1 VKWCL
6 VLVIFGSVFSA
17 AAAAV
22 PCRLKLK
29 DGTLLEG
36 RVTIDPKS
44 GLVLTNG
51 TVGQTNLSLSA
62 INSAR
67 FNADATA
74 AASTVSSNATGPL
87 PGGWTNQDIGP
98 VAIPGSVKLEN
109 GRFTISSSG
118 TRIWLQQ
125 PDEFHFVYRSF
136 TGNGQLIAQ
145 ITNMEA
151 AIAGIMFRQTLE
163 PNSEF
168 VMEAATLA
176 NDGMIF
182 RTRRDPRHRELV
194 RSEGDW
200 QNRDE
205 VRPPCWLKL
214 TRREKRFTAYES
226 LDDGISWQAVYE
238 SPNEWGRTI
247 FAGLLVAGGSSNTLK
262 SASFANVLIEDE
274 TDTMNAQ
281 SNKLFNVEAVLT
293 DGSILHA
300 RSVTADESKIR
311 IGFAK
316 TNYVVSIYSVSRLVY
331 RPVPDR
337 LKGELASG
345 RKGVLLKNGDFFEG
359 ELRSADRNQVKLSS
373 ILFGTRSFPTDRV
386 TAVVLAESSE
396 RPASYRLRTLDGS
409 LIRAKSLAPGS
420 DSVVA
425 DELRLGALAIPLDDL
440 LEIETIRK

>member
-1 VKWCL
+1 MP
-6 VLVIFGSVFSA
+6 A
-17 AAAAV
+17 
-22 PCRLKLK
+22 
-29 DGTLLEG
+29 
-36 RVTIDPKS
+36 
-44 GLVLTNG
+44 
-51 TVGQTNLSLSA
+51 
-62 INSAR
+62 
-67 FNADATA
+67 
-74 AASTVSSNATGPL
+74 
-87 PGGWTNQDIGP
+87 GWTNQDIGP

-194 RSEGDW
+194 RNEGDW

-262 SASFANVLIEDE
+262 SASFANVLVEDE